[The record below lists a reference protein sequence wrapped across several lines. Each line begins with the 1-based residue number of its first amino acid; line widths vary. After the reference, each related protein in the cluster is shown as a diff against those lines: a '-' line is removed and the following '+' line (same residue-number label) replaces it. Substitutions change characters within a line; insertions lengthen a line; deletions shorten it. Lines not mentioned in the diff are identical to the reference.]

1 MINLSKGART
11 KQSIL
16 EVGLQVWRERPD
28 KVNAKYIASMVGV
41 THGTVAYHYS
51 NSDGLRDAIAAH
63 AVAIQDAVVVPMLI
77 TTSHPAVAHL
87 TVDER
92 QGYLSS
98 V

>member
-28 KVNAKYIASMVGV
+28 KVNAKYIASMVDV
-41 THGTVAYHYS
+41 THGTVSYHYGS
-51 NSDGLRDAIAAH
+51 SDGLRDAIAAH
-63 AVAIQDAVVVPMLI
+63 AVAVQDDVVVPMLI

-87 TVDER
+87 TAPER
-92 QGYLSS
+92 LTYLAG